1 MKSSKSYFIPMV
13 TFWAWA
19 IFATAQ
25 VAPNV
30 LFFLVD
36 DFGYMDVGA
45 NHPGTFYETPHIDS
59 LAAEGMRFTHGYAAN
74 PICSPTR
81 YSIMTGKY
89 PTRAGATQFFS
100 GKRSGR
106 YAPIPFKEAGYETF
120 FAYLSFYSVT
130 PLMANAAL
138 VAKYR
143 QKAGKLGLDRQ
154 EVFQPEEQVWPNA
167 KSPRMLRPV
176 QSHATYAAMVES
188 MDSQVGRVLDALTR
202 WGSPITPSSVSPR
215 TMVAFQLPKDR
226 PPQIFHSEVAKDGF
240 TKEAFENL
248 I

>member
-1 MKSSKSYFIPMV
+1 ME
-13 TFWAWA
+13 
-19 IFATAQ
+19 AQ
-25 VAPNV
+25 KQKP
-30 LFFLVD
+30 
-36 DFGYMDVGA
+36 
-45 NHPGTFYETPHIDS
+45 
-59 LAAEGMRFTHGYAAN
+59 
-74 PICSPTR
+74 
-81 YSIMTGKY
+81 
-89 PTRAGATQFFS
+89 
-100 GKRSGR
+100 
-106 YAPIPFKEAGYETF
+106 F

-130 PLMANAAL
+130 PLMAHAAL

-167 KSPRMLRPV
+167 KSPRMVRSV

-188 MDSQVGRVLDALTR
+188 MDSQWVACSMLSPV

-226 PPQIFHSEVAKDGF
+226 PPQIFHSVVAKDGF